1 MLGLI
6 ESKEETFKSRV
17 LSEHES
23 YYKRSSRSSIFL
35 NFGLVSY
42 LSFWFNCYLKIT
54 YYTEGGTTRARFDS
68 FSHCIL
74 RERLIIIRSDLIVKV
89 PQARNMNILLR
100 NLGKC
105 VKGLS

>member
-6 ESKEETFKSRV
+6 ESKEEAFKSIV

-42 LSFWFNCYLKIT
+42 FSCWFNRYLKIT
-54 YYTEGGTTRARFDS
+54 YYTEGGTTTARFDS
-68 FSHCIL
+68 FFHCIL
-74 RERLIIIRSDLIVKV
+74 RERLIIIRSDLIS
-89 PQARNMNILLR
+89 L
-100 NLGKC
+100 
-105 VKGLS
+105 